1 MPKGSITVDGVSLT
15 VREGEVVGIDQHVG
29 RGRGKCGRQ
38 AAGEPVPIGAAE
50 ETAGT
55 TGVAAGTLELAASG
69 VASGVVEAVG
79 AVPLAGLSPRARMR
93 AAAASAATM
102 TIACVLPVGR
112 SG

>member
-1 MPKGSITVDGVSLT
+1 M
-15 VREGEVVGIDQHVG
+15 
-29 RGRGKCGRQ
+29 
-38 AAGEPVPIGAAE
+38 GAAE
-50 ETAGT
+50 EAAGA

-102 TIACVLPVGR
+102 TIAWVLPVGR